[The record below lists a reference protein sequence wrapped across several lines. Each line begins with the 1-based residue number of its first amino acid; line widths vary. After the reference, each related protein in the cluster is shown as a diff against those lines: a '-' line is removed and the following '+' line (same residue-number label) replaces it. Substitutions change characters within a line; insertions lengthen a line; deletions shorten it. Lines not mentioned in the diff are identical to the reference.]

1 MNQVQVDY
9 ATLVEVLQAE
19 VSAQLNQ
26 IINYKATIKAYDKA
40 LTEALDKVSE
50 LESTKTSSRK
60 KAVNTVKDAGTY

>member
-1 MNQVQVDY
+1 MEVQVDY
-9 ATLVEVLQAE
+9 ATLVEVLQGE
-19 VSAQLNQ
+19 LSSQLNQ

-50 LESTKTSSRK
+50 LESTKTTSRK